1 MTNQQTRVIDYFNER
16 PAAYAAAYQAGT
28 SEGHAFRSRQKS
40 LLNLLGSGPGRVLD
54 IGCGPGVMTAEI
66 AARGWE
72 YYGVDLSPQ
81 MIAAAT
87 VKFANRPGI
96 NFAVGAVEKLNF
108 PDRHFDVVVA
118 MGLVEYLADE
128 AAALRE
134 IGRVLKPASPAGR
147 PDGILLVSIPNWW
160 SPARMWDRWL
170 LTPLAQLWRHLARRG
185 PSTKLKHREYKL
197 AAYRRF
203 LSRHGFQTIDWQAYN
218 FRLLPRPFDFWFPRL
233 AVATASWLEK
243 HLPRASRFLATGLN
257 LKVRKIT
264 SL

>member
-1 MTNQQTRVIDYFNER
+1 M
-16 PAAYAAAYQAGT
+16 
-28 SEGHAFRSRQKS
+28 
-40 LLNLLGSGPGRVLD
+40 LD

-81 MIAAAT
+81 MIAVAT
-87 VKFANRPGI
+87 AKFANRPGI

>member
-66 AARGWE
+66 ATRGWE

-233 AVATASWLEK
+233 AVATASWLEN

-257 LKVRKIT
+257 LKARKIRD
-264 SL
+264 

>member
-66 AARGWE
+66 ATRGWE
-72 YYGVDLSPQ
+72 YCGVDLSPQ
-81 MIAAAT
+81 MIAVAT
-87 VKFANRPGI
+87 AKFANRPGI

-108 PDRHFDVVVA
+108 PDHHFDALVA

-128 AAALRE
+128 DAALFELR
-134 IGRVLKPASPAGR
+134 RVLKPN
-147 PDGILLVSIPNWW
+147 GIFLVSIPNWW

-170 LTPLAQLWRHLARRG
+170 LAPLAR
-185 PSTKLKHREYKL
+185 PSR
-197 AAYRRF
+197 
-203 LSRHGFQTIDWQAYN
+203 
-218 FRLLPRPFDFWFPRL
+218 
-233 AVATASWLEK
+233 
-243 HLPRASRFLATGLN
+243 
-257 LKVRKIT
+257 
-264 SL
+264 